1 MEWTLRAF
9 SCLLKRTGD
18 TNVTIRSNAVDLV
31 LILAYH
37 AHQSTTAY
45 SLLDQFV
52 CKPDRIIHNHKE
64 ALARVHL
71 VQRAVDE
78 LKLVE
83 PQRGIIALEPLMAFV
98 MTYLYHGH
106 DDVQQEAMR
115 LLLVVGMAVEWK
127 SLSPLLDDET
137 RRSVQSVSPVPSL
150 CFAKRS

>member
-1 MEWTLRAF
+1 M
-9 SCLLKRTGD
+9 KRTGD
-18 TNVTIRSNAVDLV
+18 SNVSIRSNAVDLV

-37 AHQSTTAY
+37 AHQATAAY

-78 LKLVE
+78 LKLIE
-83 PQRGIIALEPLMAFV
+83 SQGGIIALEPLMAFV

-115 LLLVVGMAVEWK
+115 LLLVVGMTVEWK

-137 RRSVQSVSPVPSL
+137 RRSVQSVS
-150 CFAKRS
+150 RSHTRLYID